1 MTKQGVGALLLL
13 AIILVVA
20 FRVIYK
26 PREHNKVR
34 VDDDH
39 FGIGIVDSHYDT
51 ALAFT
56 TCDEVVSAWAW
67 EHSNQGYSEANAS
80 LSLSFERNVTY
91 DYIPPPRFDGGDSFI
106 LGLFHGGGGGGGGD
120 DGGGGGGRGGSNL
133 RRRVS
138 SFPSDAPLHVPTTRR
153 RW

>member
-56 TCDEVVSAWAW
+56 TCDEVPIFVLLIVAFHANFR
-67 EHSNQGYSEANAS
+67 NQMG
-80 LSLSFERNVTY
+80 
-91 DYIPPPRFDGGDSFI
+91 
-106 LGLFHGGGGGGGGD
+106 
-120 DGGGGGGRGGSNL
+120 
-133 RRRVS
+133 
-138 SFPSDAPLHVPTTRR
+138 
-153 RW
+153 